1 VRLQGIEGRACHGR
15 RIKKLK
21 GQGRVTEKNIE
32 EAVREVKLALL
43 EADVNYR
50 VVKDFVVAIT
60 EKSLGEEVLRS
71 LTPEQHFIKIVSD
84 ELTGLMGEEAVEL
97 DLKRTPPVPI
107 MLVGLQGS
115 GKTTTAGKLA
125 GLLRKGK
132 RRPLLVSTDIYRPA
146 AIEQLKILGEE
157 LKVDVYESQKKQS
170 PVEMAVGAVTWAELS
185 GLDTVIIDTAGR
197 LHIDE
202 ELMNELVAIRE
213 AISPQEVILVA
224 DAMTGQ
230 DAVNVAKSF
239 DEAVALSGVILTK
252 LDGDARGGAA
262 ISIRAVTGCPI
273 KFVGV
278 GEKLGDLE
286 LFHPSRMAS
295 RILGM
300 GDVLSLIEKA
310 TEVVDEKKA
319 LELEKKI
326 RKSQFNLE
334 DFRDQMIKLQQMGPL
349 EDIMGMIPG
358 LGSKVREMGQGGI
371 DEREIRKNVAIINS
385 MTRPERENYRIIS
398 GSRRKRIAAG
408 SGTTAQ
414 DVNRLLK
421 NFQAMESMMKKMTKK
436 GMKSLKRGGFPF
448 M

>member
-1 VRLQGIEGRACHGR
+1 MFESLTEKLGGVV
-15 RIKKLK
+15 KKLK
-21 GQGRVTEKNIE
+21 GHGRVSEKNIE
-32 EAVREVKLALL
+32 DAVREVKLALL

-50 VVKDFVVAIT
+50 VVKDFVEAVK
-60 EKSLGEEVLRS
+60 EKSLDDKVLRS

-84 ELTGLMGEEAVEL
+84 ELTSLMGEEAAPL

-115 GKTTTAGKLA
+115 GKTTTAGKIA
-125 GLLRKGK
+125 GMMKKEK

-146 AIEQLKILGEE
+146 AIEQLRILGDQ
-157 LKVDVYESQKKQS
+157 LKVDVYEPSKGQN
-170 PVEMAVGAVTWAELS
+170 PVDMAEKALKWAELN

-202 ELMNELVAIRE
+202 ELMQELVAIKG
-213 AISPQEVILVA
+213 AIEPQELILVA

-230 DAVNVAKSF
+230 DAVNVAASF
-239 DEAVALSGVILTK
+239 DESVQLTGVILTK

-278 GEKLGDLE
+278 GEKLADLE
-286 LFHPSRMAS
+286 TFHPSRMAS

-310 TEVVDEKKA
+310 SAVVDEKKA
-319 LELEKKI
+319 KELEKKI
-326 RKSQFNLE
+326 LKSKFDLE
-334 DFRDQMIKLQQMGPL
+334 DFRDQLVKIQQMGPL
-349 EDIMGMIPG
+349 EDILGMIPG
-358 LGSKVREMGQGGI
+358 LGGKMGQMGQPGI
-371 DEREIRKNVAIINS
+371 DEGEIGKNIAIINS
-385 MTRPERENYRIIS
+385 MTRLERGNYRIID

-421 NFQAMESMMKKMTKK
+421 NFQAMGSMMKKLTKK

>member
-1 VRLQGIEGRACHGR
+1 LFESLTDKLGGV
-15 RIKKLK
+15 IKKLK

-50 VVKDFVVAIT
+50 VVRDFVVAIT
-60 EKSLGEEVLRS
+60 EKSLGEEVLSS

-146 AIEQLKILGEE
+146 AIEQLRILGGE
-157 LKVDVYESQKKQS
+157 LKVDVYESKKEQS

>member
-1 VRLQGIEGRACHGR
+1 MFESLTDKLGGV
-15 RIKKLK
+15 IKKLK

-50 VVKDFVVAIT
+50 VVKDFVAAIT
-60 EKSLGEEVLRS
+60 EKSMGEEVLRS

-146 AIEQLKILGEE
+146 AIEQLKILGGQ
-157 LKVDVYESQKKQS
+157 LKVDVYESKKEQS
-170 PVEMAVGAVTWAELS
+170 PVEMAVGAIRWAELS

-239 DEAVALSGVILTK
+239 DEAVSLSGVILTK

-385 MTRPERENYRIIS
+385 MTRPERENYRMIN

>member
-1 VRLQGIEGRACHGR
+1 MFESLTDKLGGV
-15 RIKKLK
+15 IKKLK

-32 EAVREVKLALL
+32 DAVREVKLALL

-50 VVKDFVVAIT
+50 VVKDFVAAIT

-146 AIEQLKILGEE
+146 AIEQLKILGGQ
-157 LKVDVYESQKKQS
+157 LKVDVYESKKEQS
-170 PVEMAVGAVTWAELS
+170 PVEMAVGAVKWAELS

-239 DEAVALSGVILTK
+239 DEAVSLSGVILTK

-385 MTRPERENYRIIS
+385 MTRPERENYRMIN

>member
-1 VRLQGIEGRACHGR
+1 LFESLTDKLGGVM
-15 RIKKLK
+15 KKLK

-50 VVKDFVVAIT
+50 VVKDFVAAIT
-60 EKSLGEEVLRS
+60 EKSMGEEVLRS
-71 LTPEQHFIKIVSD
+71 LTPEQHFIKIVSE

-146 AIEQLKILGEE
+146 AIEQLKILGEQ
-157 LKVDVYESQKKQS
+157 LKVDVYESKKEQS
-170 PVEMAVGAVTWAELS
+170 PVEMAVGGVKWAELS

-202 ELMNELVAIRE
+202 ELMNELGAIKK

-239 DEAVALSGVILTK
+239 DESVALSGVILTK

-300 GDVLSLIEKA
+300 GDVLSFIEKA

-385 MTRPERENYRIIS
+385 MTRTER
-398 GSRRKRIAAG
+398 
-408 SGTTAQ
+408 
-414 DVNRLLK
+414 
-421 NFQAMESMMKKMTKK
+421 
-436 GMKSLKRGGFPF
+436 
-448 M
+448 

>member
-1 VRLQGIEGRACHGR
+1 
-15 RIKKLK
+15 
-21 GQGRVTEKNIE
+21 
-32 EAVREVKLALL
+32 
-43 EADVNYR
+43 
-50 VVKDFVVAIT
+50 
-60 EKSLGEEVLRS
+60 
-71 LTPEQHFIKIVSD
+71 
-84 ELTGLMGEEAVEL
+84 
-97 DLKRTPPVPI
+97 
-107 MLVGLQGS
+107 
-115 GKTTTAGKLA
+115 
-125 GLLRKGK
+125 
-132 RRPLLVSTDIYRPA
+132 
-146 AIEQLKILGEE
+146 
-157 LKVDVYESQKKQS
+157 
-170 PVEMAVGAVTWAELS
+170 
-185 GLDTVIIDTAGR
+185 
-197 LHIDE
+197 
-202 ELMNELVAIRE
+202 
-213 AISPQEVILVA
+213 
-224 DAMTGQ
+224 MTGQ

-239 DEAVALSGVILTK
+239 DEAVSLSGVILTK

-278 GEKLGDLE
+278 GEKLDELE
-286 LFHPSRMAS
+286 TFHPSRMAS

-385 MTRPERENYRIIS
+385 MTRPERENYRMIN

-421 NFQAMESMMKKMTKK
+421 NFQAMESMMKKLTKK